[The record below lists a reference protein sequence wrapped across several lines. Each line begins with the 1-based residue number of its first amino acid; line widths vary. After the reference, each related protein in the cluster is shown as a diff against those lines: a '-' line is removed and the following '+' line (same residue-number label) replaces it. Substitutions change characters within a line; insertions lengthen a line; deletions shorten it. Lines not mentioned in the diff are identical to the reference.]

1 MVQTVNILGI
11 EFSKLTLLETM
22 NLISEKIN
30 NDNKKLFHI
39 ITVNPEIAVQIQEDN
54 ELMEI
59 SKKADLLT
67 PDGVGIVWAS
77 RILKNPVPERV
88 TGYDLLLESLKQ
100 GNLHNWSF
108 YFLGSDEEV
117 NKNMEIHVS
126 KFYPNIK
133 ILGRHHGY
141 YKNEDEENIVQEIE
155 SLCPD
160 ILVVAFGSPRTDK
173 WIERYRN
180 RINAKVVFGVGGSM
194 DVITGKVQ
202 KTPEIWRK
210 FNLEWL
216 YRRIIMPERKD
227 RQKKLKF
234 FAIKALKQ
242 ALGLKY
248 N

>member
-1 MVQTVNILGI
+1 MIGTVNILGI
-11 EFSKLTLLETM
+11 GFSKLTLQETM
-22 NLISEKIN
+22 NLIRDKIN
-30 NDNKKLFHI
+30 NHNNKLLHI

-77 RILKNPVPERV
+77 RILRNPVAERV

-100 GNLHNWSF
+100 GNLYNWSF

-117 NKNMEIHVS
+117 NKNMEVHVS

-133 ILGRHHGY
+133 TSGRHHGY
-141 YKNEDEENIVQEIE
+141 FNTEDEEEIVQEIE
-155 SLCPD
+155 YLCPD
-160 ILVVAFGSPRTDK
+160 ILIVAFGSPRTDK
-173 WIERYRN
+173 WIEKHRE
-180 RINAKVVFGVGGSM
+180 RIGAKVVFGVGGSM
-194 DVITGKVQ
+194 DVITGKIP
-202 KTPEIWRK
+202 KTPEIWKK

-227 RQKKLKF
+227 RQKNLKI
-234 FAIKALKQ
+234 FAIKVIKQ
-242 ALGLKY
+242 ALGFS
-248 N
+248 

>member
-11 EFSKLTLLETM
+11 EFSKLTLQETM
-22 NLISEKIN
+22 NLIGEKIR

-54 ELMEI
+54 ELKEI

-117 NKNMEIHVS
+117 NKNMETHVS
-126 KFYPNIK
+126 MLYPNIR
-133 ILGRHHGY
+133 ISGRHHGY
-141 YKNEDEENIVQEIE
+141 YKNEDEENIIQEIE

-160 ILVVAFGSPRTDK
+160 ILIIAFGSPRTDK
-173 WIERYRN
+173 WIEKYRK
-180 RINAKVVFGVGGSM
+180 RIKAKVVFGVGGSM

-202 KTPEIWRK
+202 KTPEVWKR

-216 YRRIIMPERKD
+216 YRRIIMPERKG
-227 RQKKLKF
+227 RQKKLKY

>member
-1 MVQTVNILGI
+1 MVQTVNILGVQL
-11 EFSKLTLLETM
+11 SMLTLQETM

-30 NDNKKLFHI
+30 SDNKKLFHI
-39 ITVNPEIAVQIQEDN
+39 ITVNPEIAVQIQKDN
-54 ELMEI
+54 ELMGI
-59 SKKADLLT
+59 LKKADLLT

-88 TGYDLLLESLKQ
+88 TGYDLLLESLKR

-126 KFYPNIK
+126 KFYPNVK
-133 ILGRHHGY
+133 ISGRHHGY
-141 YKNEDEENIVQEIE
+141 YKIEDEENIVQEIE
-155 SLCPD
+155 SLYPD
-160 ILVVAFGSPRTDK
+160 FLIVAFGSPLTDK
-173 WIERYRN
+173 WIEKYRN

-202 KTPEIWRK
+202 KTPEIWKK

>member
-1 MVQTVNILGI
+1 MAQTVNIIGI
-11 EFSKLTLLETM
+11 EFSKLTLQETM
-22 NLISEKIN
+22 NVIGERIS

-39 ITVNPEIAVQIQEDN
+39 VTVNPEIAIQIQEDS
-54 ELMEI
+54 ELLEI

-67 PDGVGIVWAS
+67 PDGAGIVWAS
-77 RILKNPVPERV
+77 RILKNPIPERV
-88 TGYDLLLESLKQ
+88 TGYDLLLEALKQ
-100 GNLHNWSF
+100 GNIHKWSF

-117 NKNMEIHVS
+117 NKNMEIHVL
-126 KFYPNIK
+126 KFYPNVK
-133 ILGRHHGY
+133 ISGRYHGY
-141 YKNEDEENIVQEIE
+141 FKKEEEENIVKEIE
-155 SLCPD
+155 CLRPD
-160 ILVVAFGSPRTDK
+160 ILIVAFGSPRTDK
-173 WIERYRN
+173 WIEKYRN
-180 RINAKVVFGVGGSM
+180 RLNAKVVFGVGGSM

-202 KTPEIWRK
+202 KTPEIWKK

-216 YRRIIMPERKD
+216 YRRIIMPERKS